1 MTPSDSSAMASA
13 RALATGL
20 ARRGLGAV
28 VVSPGSRNAPLTQA
42 FVGLDMQVV
51 VALDERSAAH
61 HALGM
66 SLALQQPVAVC
77 CTSGTAALNHGPA
90 LAEAHR
96 VGLPL
101 ISLTA
106 DRPAGAHNTWQSQ
119 TLVQDDIHRDQVSQS
134 FVWDQPTDESG
145 QDTLNA
151 MALAL
156 TKGPIHVNCPFDVP
170 LYPSTSASQTA
181 AQPEE
186 PNAKAGLPTGSWRPT
201 QPPPPWFLKRLAQA
215 VSAGEKVLLL
225 GGTQPMPLSAEA
237 LQTWSRFAVIA
248 GDTTSG
254 LFSPDVPA
262 ISACDRWLSAREN
275 SGQPLQHMAPDVVIT
290 FGAPLVSRRLREAL
304 AALDFEHFHVEV
316 SGGAP
321 AAFSRAPQPV
331 PCDISE
337 AIEAGAA
344 AIQPHLH
351 PERNPELDAWH
362 RNWWD
367 QEAALRK
374 AHNTAVDAAP
384 WSDLRAHR
392 CLHRAAP
399 EGWDLHMANSTPV
412 RYGQLFE
419 SHHVAHP
426 WSNRGVAGIDG
437 CTSTAVGSSLAGRPT
452 TLITGELGFLYDAN
466 AFHVQPLPGALRIAV
481 IHNGGGGIF
490 RWLDGP
496 SKTGLLESHFEW
508 KHTTELGPLCA
519 LHGLQHERVCDEAG
533 LEKALIDW
541 WSPSQAPKVLEI
553 VTPGPESAATYA
565 RYMKA
570 VCI

>member
-1 MTPSDSSAMASA
+1 MA
-13 RALATGL
+13 
-20 ARRGLGAV
+20 
-28 VVSPGSRNAPLTQA
+28 
-42 FVGLDMQVV
+42 
-51 VALDERSAAH
+51 
-61 HALGM
+61 
-66 SLALQQPVAVC
+66 
-77 CTSGTAALNHGPA
+77 
-90 LAEAHR
+90 
-96 VGLPL
+96 LPL
-101 ISLTA
+101 PKRTA
-106 DRPAGAHNTWQSQ
+106 K
-119 TLVQDDIHRDQVSQS
+119 SQS

-156 TKGPIHVNCPFDVP
+156 IKGPIHVNCPFDVP

-186 PNAKAGLPTGSWRPT
+186 PNAKAGLPTGSWRPSH
-201 QPPPPWFLKRLAQA
+201 PSPPWFLKRLEQA

-351 PERNPELDAWH
+351 PERRPVPCDISEAIEAGAAAIQPHLHPERNPELDAWQ

-419 SHHVAHP
+419 SHHVA
-426 WSNRGVAGIDG
+426 
-437 CTSTAVGSSLAGRPT
+437 
-452 TLITGELGFLYDAN
+452 
-466 AFHVQPLPGALRIAV
+466 QPMV
-481 IHNGGGGIF
+481 
-490 RWLDGP
+490 
-496 SKTGLLESHFEW
+496 
-508 KHTTELGPLCA
+508 
-519 LHGLQHERVCDEAG
+519 
-533 LEKALIDW
+533 
-541 WSPSQAPKVLEI
+541 
-553 VTPGPESAATYA
+553 
-565 RYMKA
+565 
-570 VCI
+570 